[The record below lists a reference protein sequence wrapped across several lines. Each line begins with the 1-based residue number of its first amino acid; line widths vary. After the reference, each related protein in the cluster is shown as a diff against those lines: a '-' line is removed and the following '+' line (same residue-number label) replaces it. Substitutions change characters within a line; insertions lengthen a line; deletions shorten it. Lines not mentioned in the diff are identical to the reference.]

1 MLASDL
7 ISGLTV
13 GLVALPLAM
22 AFGISSGVTPQAG
35 IYTAVVAG
43 FIISALG
50 GSRCQIGGPTGAFV
64 VIVAG
69 IIQKYGLNGLFTVTG
84 MAGAML
90 VFMGLTGLGS
100 AVRFIPRPVTIGFT
114 NGIAILIAST
124 QIKDFL
130 GLSMPGNPGEF
141 THRMRAIAD
150 HIGTISPAT
159 VALASASLAV
169 VLLWPRVTR
178 RVPGSIVA
186 LLLGTLVVAL
196 LKIPVETIGS
206 RFGGIPTGLPRV
218 EIPPFE
224 FQRMGELLPA
234 AFTVA
239 MLAAIESLLSAVV
252 ADSMSGDKHNPNVEL
267 VAQGVANLA
276 VPFVGGIPATGAIAR
291 TATNI
296 RAGALTPVSGIVHA
310 LVLVLILVVA
320 APLARFIPLCTLAA
334 VLFVVAYNM
343 GEWREVGGIL
353 RLTKTDRSVWAAT
366 FILTVFADLTVA
378 VQIGMVMAA
387 LLHIYRVAQTTTV
400 SRVTDDYIEEGR
412 EHTLQDKDIP
422 DHVTIIRIHG
432 PFLFGCTEKL
442 VEETSNLAT
451 LEPVVIL
458 RLRNITWTPR
468 ASTPLRRWRHDFESR
483 DARFFSVG
491 HATSQAR
498 SSTRAAL
505 CTTSERRT
513 SFPPLPQPSNG
524 PEFWRPEPVP
534 RPRTRRRSACEYAT
548 GQTQL

>member
-1 MLASDL
+1 MLTSDL

-141 THRMRAIAD
+141 THRMRAIAE
-150 HIGTISPAT
+150 HIGTVNPAT

-296 RAGALTPVSGIVHA
+296 RASALTPVSGMVHA

-320 APLARFIPLCTLAA
+320 APVARFIPLCTLAA

-458 RLRNITWTPR
+458 RLRNMTALD
-468 ASTPLRRWRHDFESR
+468 ASGLHAIETLASRLRQSGRTLLLCGAR
-483 DARFFSVG
+483 DQPGKVIQQSGVVHHIGAENILPTV
-491 HATSQAR
+491 A
-498 SSTRAAL
+498 AAL
-505 CTTSERRT
+505 ERARVLA
-513 SFPPLPQPSNG
+513 P
-524 PEFWRPEPVP
+524 
-534 RPRTRRRSACEYAT
+534 
-548 GQTQL
+548 